1 MIHGDETDREPF
13 CTQRLSPRGR
23 RCERRCNDMTD
34 PRERLGSAKSKFK
47 KMIMKFICNPFFL
60 IDLVVFEV
68 FALIMCLFMFK
79 L

>member
-1 MIHGDETDREPF
+1 
-13 CTQRLSPRGR
+13 
-23 RCERRCNDMTD
+23 MTD
-34 PRERLGSAKSKFK
+34 PRERLGSAKHAKSKFK